1 MIAYCQ
7 LGFSKNIKEGQILEI
22 YLNGK
27 KLKIEKNDGGQYLTP
42 MSQRRTQAWYLKP
55 FDCNVGDV
63 ILLRCKT
70 GLRMLGPDEKRTFD
84 AVYSVESKDNVAI
97 NLTSIGFGKDFPI
110 LKGPITQVS
119 FVTSEDL
126 RLAKATGML
135 TDSTEEPT

>member
-7 LGFSKNIKEGQILEI
+7 LGFYKNIREGQLIEV
-22 YLNGK
+22 YLNGI
-27 KLKIEKNDGGQYLTP
+27 KLKIEKDDGGQYLTP
-42 MSQRRTQAWYLKP
+42 MAQRRTHAWYLKP

-70 GLRMLGPDEKRTFD
+70 GIRMLGPDEKRTFD
-84 AVYSVESKDNVAI
+84 AVYTVESKANEEI
-97 NLTSIGFGKDFPI
+97 NLTSVGFGRDFPI
-110 LKGPITQVS
+110 LKGPITQKS